1 MRYIKLFESFESGV
15 NDDIED
21 ILRPLKDI
29 GIEFQIEENEIL
41 GKYFL
46 NLVIDKIKV
55 RALPTIPFQ
64 FVTKKDK
71 VYKASFDRD
80 SYSSYMS
87 IYHNDNR
94 GEFIHAS
101 HLEIIGHK
109 WKDIRDEV
117 IHLVSFMLDEGYIFF
132 YKNSIKISEVINP
145 KGNGLTWLKDD
156 VLKTHSGKDIEIL
169 ESLDSEAVIGELRI
183 SFAKF

>member
-29 GIEFQIEENEIL
+29 GIEFQIEEKEIL

-71 VYKASFDRD
+71 VYKASFDKYRD
-80 SYSSYMS
+80 SYMS
-87 IYHNDNR
+87 VYHNDNS

-101 HLEIIGHK
+101 HLEIIGYK

-117 IHLVSFMLDEGYIFF
+117 IHLVSFMLDEGYFFF

-145 KGNGLTWLKDD
+145 KGKGLTWMVED
-156 VLKTHSGKDIEIL
+156 VLKKYSGKDIEIL

-183 SFAKF
+183 SFTKV